1 MSKDTILTM
10 IMILLPPLGMMVV
23 MLATAYFD
31 AKHRIEREREHTAQM
46 QILQQ
51 AAKSRIIL
59 VFPEDKQN
67 KPEQADGA

>member
-1 MSKDTILTM
+1 MSKEEIITVIVV
-10 IMILLPPLGMMVV
+10 LLPTMAMTAVMMF
-23 MLATAYFD
+23 TAYFD

-51 AAKSRIIL
+51 ASKSRIIL

-67 KPEQADGA
+67 KPERADGA